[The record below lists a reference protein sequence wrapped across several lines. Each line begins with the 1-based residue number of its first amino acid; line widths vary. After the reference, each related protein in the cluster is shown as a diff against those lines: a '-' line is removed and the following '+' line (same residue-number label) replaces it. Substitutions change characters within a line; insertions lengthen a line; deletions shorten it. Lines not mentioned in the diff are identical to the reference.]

1 MMRPTPRGAWPPM
14 LRDPAGERDALRTA
28 DDAGGLH
35 ARSAGRAGGKTM
47 VIDRG
52 IGWHAY
58 CDMIDAAGAYID
70 VVKLAFGTSVL
81 YPTELLLRKIG
92 YARRHGITVMPGGTL
107 LETAVRHDAAAA
119 FFDAVCGLGFDGI
132 EVSEGTIELGRG
144 ERTALIREGRARGLT
159 VFAEFGKK
167 EAGSLI
173 DPYELL
179 DAAEA
184 DWDAG
189 ASLVTI
195 EARESGTV
203 GVFDGDGL
211 PDRALFEQVVR
222 LIPDTD
228 RLMWE
233 APRKEQQVFLIRA
246 AGPNVHLG
254 NIAPGDVLTLE
265 AMRRGLR
272 NDTFAM
278 QREPSALEYMI

>member
-1 MMRPTPRGAWPPM
+1 MRLTPRGAWPPL
-14 LRDPAGERDALRTA
+14 LRDPAGERLNLRETDGA
-28 DDAGGLH
+28 DGPGAG
-35 ARSAGRAGGKTM
+35 RIGRAGGKTM
-47 VIDRG
+47 VIDKG

-58 CDMIDAAGAYID
+58 CDMIDAAGACID
-70 VVKLAFGTSVL
+70 IIKLAFGTSVL
-81 YPTELLLRKIG
+81 YPTDLLLRKIG

-107 LETAVRHDAAAA
+107 LETAVRHDAASA
-119 FFDAVCGLGFDGI
+119 FFDAVCALGFDGI
-132 EVSEGTIELGRG
+132 EVSEGTVELGRR
-144 ERTALIREGRARGLT
+144 ERTALIREGKARGLT
-159 VFAEFGKK
+159 VYTEYGKK
-167 EAGSLI
+167 EAGAVI

-179 DAAEA
+179 DTAES

-189 ASLVTI
+189 AALVTI
-195 EARESGTV
+195 EARETGTV
-203 GVFDGDGL
+203 GVFDGEGR
-211 PDRALFEQVVR
+211 PDRALFEQIVR

-272 NDTFAM
+272 NDTFSM
-278 QREPSALEYMI
+278 QREPLALEYMI

>member
-35 ARSAGRAGGKTM
+35 ARSAGRSGGKTM

-81 YPTELLLRKIG
+81 YPTELLLRKIA

-107 LETAVRHDAAAA
+107 LETAVRQDAASA
-119 FFDAVCGLGFDGI
+119 FFDAVCALGFDGI
-132 EVSEGTIELGRG
+132 EISEGTIELGRR

-159 VFAEFGKK
+159 VCAEFGRK
-167 EAGSLI
+167 EAGAVI
-173 DPYELL
+173 DPYALA

-189 ASLVTI
+189 AALVTI

-203 GVFDGDGL
+203 GMFDGEGR
-211 PDRALFEQVVR
+211 PDRELFERIVG
-222 LIPDTD
+222 LIPERD

-246 AGPNVHLG
+246 IGPNVHLG

-272 NDTFAM
+272 NDTFMM
-278 QREPSALEYMI
+278 QRELAVCDYVI